1 MPSIE
6 VDFNNCDQEGRV
18 RLNTIGAIRSL
29 NESQVTLRNKLEVE
43 LTSGD
48 FFPIKGIVEYSDSER
63 IWVAR
68 FDINVLRDKYRA
80 AIRVVTVAIVR
91 RERRWT
97 SAGAPAARKLV
108 RSPLLSPTSGRDV
121 KTPSS

>member
-6 VDFNNCDQEGRV
+6 VDFNNCDREGRV

-29 NESQVTLRNKLEVE
+29 NESQVTLRNGLEVE

-63 IWVAR
+63 IWVAQ
-68 FDINVLRDKYRA
+68 FDINGLRD
-80 AIRVVTVAIVR
+80 
-91 RERRWT
+91 REM
-97 SAGAPAARKLV
+97 G
-108 RSPLLSPTSGRDV
+108 SPSEA
-121 KTPSS
+121 

>member
-1 MPSIE
+1 MPTSIE

-48 FFPIKGIVEYSDSER
+48 FFPFKGIVEYSDSER

-68 FDINVLRDKYRA
+68 FDINVLRDKE
-80 AIRVVTVAIVR
+80 IV
-91 RERRWT
+91 
-97 SAGAPAARKLV
+97 P
-108 RSPLLSPTSGRDV
+108 
-121 KTPSS
+121 PSES